1 MPKITKGSAPAAIQ
15 PEQQTLTGDVLEEAG
30 EPGFGFHS
38 LEETEDKL
46 NVLYYGREGSGK
58 TSHALD
64 MAHLGKVLVIN
75 VEGGLKKQALKKR
88 GIPTERVMIWP
99 APGERVTFDAFI
111 ALHEQIRS
119 DLDRD
124 PDSWAGVVIDS
135 GTELATIFR
144 ENATQARRDDLDR
157 QGRSYDPNFIDRG
170 DYGVQT
176 DQAQRILRKF
186 RDLPCH
192 FVITALERV
201 EDETGVAGPAMNPAL
216 ASAVLGYVDFVLFAK
231 ATMSNAET
239 TEEIET
245 EFRAATRPGSK
256 WRAKD
261 RFDVTPRVLA
271 EPTFTRLLGYV
282 EGDLTEDADV
292 LQEEFNERQTKR
304 EEEAAARKAAEEAA
318 KAARKTRKTPTGT
331 RSRTR
336 AAKPKEAP
344 SEAEDGE

>member
-1 MPKITKGSAPAAIQ
+1 MPKMTKGPVSEVVQ
-15 PEQQTLTGDVLEEAG
+15 PEPKTLTGDVLLESDDD
-30 EPGFGFHS
+30 GFGFHS
-38 LEETEDKL
+38 LDETEDKL

-64 MAHLGKVLVIN
+64 MAHLGRVLVIN
-75 VEGGLKKQALKKR
+75 VEGGLKKQALRKR
-88 GIPTERVMIWP
+88 GIPTDRVMVWP
-99 APGERVTFDAFI
+99 APGERVTFEAFLE
-111 ALHEQIRS
+111 LHERVRS

-144 ENATQARRDDLDR
+144 ENATQTRRDDLDR
-157 QGRSYDPNFIDRG
+157 RGVSYDPNFIDRS

-192 FVITALERV
+192 FVVTALERV
-201 EDETGVAGPAMNPAL
+201 DDETGVAGPAMNPAL
-216 ASAVLGYVDFVLFAK
+216 AQAVLGYVDFVLFAK
-231 ATMSNAET
+231 ATMSNAESS
-239 TEEIET
+239 EEIET

-282 EGDLTEDADV
+282 EGDLTEDVDV
-292 LQEEFNERQTKR
+292 LQEEFSERQAKR
-304 EEEAAARKAAEEAA
+304 AEEAAARKAAEEAA
-318 KAARKTRKTPTGT
+318 KAARKTRKPATGT
-331 RSRTR
+331 RARSR
-336 AAKPKEAP
+336 AAKPEEAP
-344 SEAEDGE
+344 SEPEGE